1 MSSPQTEAPPHAAAA
16 TESQA
21 HTSPRPMQPEDLL
34 RFAWAADPQI
44 SPDGARV
51 AFTRVHVDAEA
62 DEYRSALW
70 VISSDGG
77 AARALT
83 FGPFDS
89 QPRWSPDGRTLAF
102 VRKKDA
108 KAPPQLWVLAREGGE
123 ARERTSLAKGAAS
136 PAWSPDGKRLAFLSA
151 THPALDTEKKEEPKN
166 APARIV
172 TRPEWRMNGEDFRH
186 AQHLDHVWV
195 ADAADGA
202 PRPPRRR
209 PRRPA
214 PAAGRRAPAA
224 GVGPER
230 REPVRHRRAPRR
242 QLAGAR
248 GPHDRTPRGADRR
261 HPRGHLRDRVAGR
274 HASRAHHRDPA
285 VAGGSVPLRRALR
298 SAAPAV
304 AAERR
309 AAAGHRARQRRG
321 AGGRGLRRPAS
332 PGLGLG
338 LGINVVRVGLLA
350 VGALVVQEAAVRRPA
365 GVSRSLAGPLH
376 RPGEDPADGDPQRGG
391 LAHADRPGRD
401 HVPRAPDAEEADGDG
416 AFPGREP
423 RALAQRR
430 AVAPAPEPAAP
441 ARLVRQAADGRREA
455 GVRPAR
461 PREGLSGQHSHLI
474 PDQVTCLRSRGRP
487 ARAG

>member
-21 HTSPRPMQPEDLL
+21 NTSPRPMQPEDLL

-108 KAPPQLWVLAREGGE
+108 KAPPQLWVLPMEGGE

-151 THPALDTEKKEEPKN
+151 TPPALDTEKKEEPKN

-172 TRPEWRMNGEDFRH
+172 TRPEWRMNGEDFRD
-186 AQHLDHVWV
+186 AEHLDHVWV

-202 PRPPRRR
+202 PRQLTHGRRFSEAGPRWSRDGKWIFFTSDRR
-209 PRRPA
+209 DQPWFGQEDSDLWAASPAHETPRRPT
-214 PAAGRRAPAA
+214 
-224 GVGPER
+224 EL
-230 REPVRHRRAPRR
+230 E
-242 QLAGAR
+242 
-248 GPHDRTPRGADRR
+248 
-261 HPRGHLRDRVAGR
+261 RVAG
-274 HASRAHHRDPA
+274 P
-285 VAGGSVPLRRALR
+285 
-298 SAAPAV
+298 
-304 AAERR
+304 
-309 AAAGHRARQRRG
+309 Q
-321 AGGRGLRRPAS
+321 
-332 PGLGLG
+332 
-338 LGINVVRVGLLA
+338 
-350 VGALVVQEAAVRRPA
+350 
-365 GVSRSLAGPLH
+365 GP
-376 RPGEDPADGDPQRGG
+376 
-391 LAHADRPGRD
+391 
-401 HVPRAPDAEEADGDG
+401 V
-416 AFPGREP
+416 
-423 RALAQRR
+423 
-430 AVAPAPEPAAP
+430 
-441 ARLVRQAADGRREA
+441 
-455 GVRPAR
+455 
-461 PREGLSGQHSHLI
+461 
-474 PDQVTCLRSRGRP
+474 
-487 ARAG
+487 